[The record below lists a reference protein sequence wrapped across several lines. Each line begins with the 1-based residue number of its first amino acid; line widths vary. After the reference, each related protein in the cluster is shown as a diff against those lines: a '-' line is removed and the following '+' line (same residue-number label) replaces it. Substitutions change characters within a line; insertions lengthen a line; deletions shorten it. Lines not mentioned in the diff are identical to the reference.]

1 VILARPGYA
10 TIGYALLT
18 NEEELVAATADSADG
33 RGPEAGRGT
42 STVQRLGF
50 EAGTVVQELGYDDDC
65 DEEFRSAVIEVT
77 GEAFVGEDADD
88 IVDVVLLWWR
98 YEDGDLVDAL
108 VDALTDL
115 KAGGVVWLMTPKV
128 GRDGYVDASD
138 VAEAAPTAGLATT
151 SSLAVTDDWSATK
164 LVMPKSPRGRR

>member
-1 VILARPGYA
+1 V
-10 TIGYALLT
+10 
-18 NEEELVAATADSADG
+18 TADSADG
-33 RGPEAGRGT
+33 KSELA
-42 STVQRLGF
+42 SRLGF

-65 DEEFRSAVIEVT
+65 DDAFRDSVIGATGEEFVDENA
-77 GEAFVGEDADD
+77 EDV
-88 IVDVVLLWWR
+88 VDVVLLWWR
-98 YEDGDLVDAL
+98 DDDGDLVDAL

-151 SSLAVTDDWSATK
+151 SSLSVSEDWSATK
-164 LVMPKSPRGRR
+164 LVMPKSPRVKR